1 MAVLSIQSHVVFGH
15 VGNRAAVFPLE
26 RMGLEVLPLNTVQ
39 FSSHTGYEDWT
50 GMIFPAQHLR
60 NILEGLRK
68 SGILLSCEAVLSGYL
83 GDPEN
88 ADTVV
93 NIVKELRGLFPDFL
107 YCCDPVLGDDEHGIY
122 VKPEVLQFM
131 QTEVL
136 AQASILKPNRF
147 EAELLSGVTIKT
159 EQDIKEACRILHE
172 KGPAIIIISSLESG
186 QKKKDTISMALSCG
200 EAGYKITTPRLFFS
214 RHPHGAGDLA
224 SALFLGNFLKTKNPV
239 LSFERMANAIFAVF
253 QSTYEAGCRELRV
266 VEAQEAFAVPPEL
279 FCVEQIW

>member
-26 RMGLEVLPLNTVQ
+26 RMGLEILPLNTVQ
-39 FSSHTGYEDWT
+39 FSSHTGYEGWT

-60 NILEGLRK
+60 NVLEGLRK
-68 SGILLSCEAVLSGYL
+68 SGALLSCEALLSGYL

-93 NIVKELRGLFPDFL
+93 NVVKELRDQFPGFL

-147 EAELLSGVTIKT
+147 EAQLLSGVAIET
-159 EQDIKEACRILHE
+159 ERDIKKACRILHE
-172 KGPAIIIISSLESG
+172 KGPSIIIISSLERSC
-186 QKKKDTISMALSCG
+186 KKKDTISMALSYG
-200 EAGYKITTPRLFFS
+200 EAGYRITTPRLYFS

-239 LSFERMANAIFAVF
+239 IAFERMTNAVFAVF
-253 QSTYEAGCRELRV
+253 KATHQAGCRELRV
-266 VEAQEAFAVPPEL
+266 IEAQEAFVAPPEL
-279 FCVEQIW
+279 FRAEQIW